1 MIVGFLG
8 KKLSSFQI
16 IITGFMALILVGTF
30 LLMLPVSA
38 RAGQWTSFEDALF
51 TSTSAVCVTGLVV
64 HDTATY
70 WSLFGHT
77 VILILIQI
85 GGLGIVTF
93 AAFIAA
99 ISGRKISLLQRSLLQ
114 ESISAPQLGGIV
126 KLTGFIFKVAFLVE
140 LLGALMMM
148 PVFCGEYGLS
158 GVWMSF
164 FHSVSAFCNAGIDIT
179 GSRTGT
185 YSSMTFFGDRVGL
198 VLPMCLLIVIG
209 GIGFVTWNDIA
220 KHKHHFRRY
229 RMQSKV
235 ILMTTL
241 LLILLPAAIMFFN
254 DFSMYPLKERVCY
267 SVFQA
272 VTPRTAGF
280 NTVDLSAMTSA
291 GRALIII
298 LMLIGGSPGSTA
310 GGMKTTTAAVL
321 FANAMAIVRRKRD
334 PRLFRRRIEDSTVK
348 TASTLLVLY
357 LFLTVVAAFIIS
369 IFDKIPIGVCIFETA
384 SAIGTVGLSLGIT
397 PSLSLPAHL
406 ILIVLMFLGRVG
418 GLTLLYAAI
427 SSKGVEMSQ
436 YPVEKINVG

>member
-1 MIVGFLG
+1 MIGRFLG
-8 KKLSSFQI
+8 RKLSSFQI
-16 IITGFMALILVGTF
+16 IIIGFMGLILIGTF

-38 RAGQWTSFEDALF
+38 RTGQWTSLEDALF

-70 WSLFGHT
+70 WSSFGHV

-85 GGLGIVTF
+85 GGLGIVTV

-148 PVFCGEYGLS
+148 PVFCGEYGLH
-158 GVWMSF
+158 GIWMSF
-164 FHSVSAFCNAGIDIT
+164 FHSISAFCNAGIDIT
-179 GSRTGT
+179 GSKTGAF
-185 YSSMTFFGDRVGL
+185 SSMTFFGNRVGL
-198 VLPMCLLIVIG
+198 VMPMCLLIIIG

-220 KHKHHFRRY
+220 VHKYRFKRY

-235 ILMTTL
+235 IIMTTL
-241 LLILLPAAIMFFN
+241 LLILLPSAILFFN
-254 DFSMYPLKERVCY
+254 DFSMFPLKERICY

-280 NTVDLSAMTSA
+280 NTVDLTAMTSA

-357 LFLTVVAAFIIS
+357 IFLTVAAAFIIS

>member
-1 MIVGFLG
+1 MIGRFLG
-8 KKLSSFQI
+8 RKLSSFQI
-16 IITGFMALILVGTF
+16 IIIGFMGLILVGTF

-38 RAGQWTSFEDALF
+38 RTGQWTSLEDALF

-70 WSLFGHT
+70 WSSFGHV

-85 GGLGIVTF
+85 GGLGIVTV

-148 PVFCGEYGLS
+148 PVFCGEYGLH
-158 GVWMSF
+158 GIWMSF
-164 FHSVSAFCNAGIDIT
+164 FHSISAFCNAGIDIT
-179 GSRTGT
+179 GSKTGAF
-185 YSSMTFFGDRVGL
+185 SSMTFFGNRVGL
-198 VLPMCLLIVIG
+198 VMPMCLLIIIG

-220 KHKHHFRRY
+220 VHKYRFKRY

-235 ILMTTL
+235 IIMTTL
-241 LLILLPAAIMFFN
+241 LLILLPSAILFFN
-254 DFSMYPLKERVCY
+254 DFSMFPLKERICY

-280 NTVDLSAMTSA
+280 NTVDLTAMTSA

-357 LFLTVVAAFIIS
+357 IFLTVAAAFIIS

>member
-16 IITGFMALILVGTF
+16 IIVGFMGLILVGTC

-148 PVFCGEYGLS
+148 PVFCGEYGLP

-179 GSRTGT
+179 GSRTGAF
-185 YSSMTFFGDRVGL
+185 SSMTFFGDRVGL
-198 VLPMCLLIVIG
+198 VLPMCLLIIIG
-209 GIGFVTWNDIA
+209 GIGFVTWSDIA

-254 DFSMYPLKERVCY
+254 DFSMYPLKERICY

-357 LFLTVVAAFIIS
+357 LFLTFAAAFIIS
-369 IFDKIPIGVCIFETA
+369 IFDKLPIGVCIFETA

-406 ILIVLMFLGRVG
+406 ILVVLMFLGRVG